1 MLLAEGIPHEGCSSH
16 LTERPIGDQAL
27 GSGLISLGGRGII
40 GSGVLNGGR
49 GMEPA
54 DAAISL
60 WIVLY
65 AVVAVAGRGWART
78 VAETLLWLLYAAA
91 IGVALY
97 LNDAELGIGA
107 TGMAF
112 ITWLTVQAHAADEED

>member
-1 MLLAEGIPHEGCSSH
+1 
-16 LTERPIGDQAL
+16 
-27 GSGLISLGGRGII
+27 
-40 GSGVLNGGR
+40 
-49 GMEPA
+49 MEPA